1 MSQTQAR
8 FSPYEG
14 TSVANLSPF
23 LPGSP
28 KDDCPPGQGIT
39 SGSVRQEDS
48 FSPIRPRQQEAMGS
62 RFLWLSWPHLTTTE
76 GGEANNWV

>member
-39 SGSVRQEDS
+39 SGSVSRRIL
-48 FSPIRPRQQEAMGS
+48 SPPSDLGS
-62 RFLWLSWPHLTTTE
+62 RRLWVPGSS
-76 GGEANNWV
+76 G